1 MISLGIVLPCFN
13 EAAQIEKTITELDKQ
28 IEVLINKK
36 KINNT
41 IICIID
47 DGSIDDTWSIISN
60 LKRNFDQF
68 TNKKIIGL
76 KFSKNFGHQYAL
88 LAGINRIND
97 KVDCILTVDSD
108 LEQDV
113 SILPNF
119 IEEFEKGNEI
129 VLGIRKNT
137 QSVTGFKSLTSKMFY
152 KIANLLKLNLESDH
166 ADYRLISS
174 RVAKEVSMHNEYYI
188 FLRGLITNIGFK
200 TSKVY
205 YDENLK
211 INRKSRYTKIKM
223 FELAIDGVTSYSI
236 VPLRLLSALGFLT
249 VIFSLIMIFYVFYVK
264 LFLNTKAPGWA
275 STV

>member
-1 MISLGIVLPCFN
+1 MIHG
-13 EAAQIEKTITELDKQ
+13 A
-28 IEVLINKK
+28 
-36 KINNT
+36 
-41 IICIID
+41 
-47 DGSIDDTWSIISN
+47 SN
-60 LKRNFDQF
+60 LKILINLLIKNYRF
-68 TNKKIIGL
+68 KI
-76 KFSKNFGHQYAL
+76 SKNFGHQYAL

-174 RVAKEVSMHNEYYI
+174 RVAKEVSVMNI
-188 FLRGLITNIGFK
+188 TFFRGLITNIGFK

-249 VIFSLIMIFYVFYVK
+249 VIFSLIRFFTFFM
-264 LFLNTKAPGWA
+264 
-275 STV
+275 